1 MFCSYA
7 LKSQFLT
14 SPLFRTNYLTSFL
27 ITMRYLIFALYAGV
41 ILAAVGLLP
50 APKYVEKVGNGHL
63 KLSSACYLNSNV
75 LDSIVLQG
83 FDRMVSAI
91 IDQKLTLNALP
102 CVFNVYIEDAD
113 ADLQMGVDESYEVK
127 VKPQTSSIEISS
139 KTRWGILHSFTTIQ
153 QLAAAGLF
161 IQELHIKDKPLYP
174 HRGLM
179 IDSAR
184 NYLTVNSILEQIDI
198 MALYKM
204 NTLHWHLVDT
214 QSWPIVL
221 ESHPEMA
228 LDAYSSQEV
237 YTRADIQA
245 IVSYGRQRA
254 IRIIPEIDMPGHARA
269 GWRRNDAELVICGD
283 TDWEK
288 QSTAVE
294 PPPGQLN
301 LILNKTYDVVKEVY
315 DEVSLAFSDN
325 LFHVGC
331 DEVSV
336 GCYNSSLSIRT
347 WLESHS
353 KRGFLGLIDHWLD
366 EALPIFKNKKARRLI
381 MWEDVLLSSVNAS
394 NLPKDVILQSW
405 REHTNIQQLASR
417 GYDVIISSS
426 SFLYLDCGVGTFFT
440 NDLRYVENVTNY
452 NWNYN
457 GRDSWCG
464 PYKTWQRI
472 YSMNITG
479 WLTETEKSHIL
490 GYEAPLWSE
499 QVDSNVLTQ
508 KLWPRAAALAE
519 LSWSG
524 NLNEKGQLRLEDFGQ
539 RLLAFREYLVSLGH
553 HPTPVAPKYCLK
565 NPGACTVAA

>member
-1 MFCSYA
+1 
-7 LKSQFLT
+7 
-14 SPLFRTNYLTSFL
+14 
-27 ITMRYLIFALYAGV
+27 MRYLVFALYAGV
-41 ILAAVGLLP
+41 IFAAVELLP
-50 APKYVEKVGNGHL
+50 APTYVEQVGSGHL

-75 LDSIVLQG
+75 LDLIVLQG
-83 FDRMVSAI
+83 FDRMMSAI
-91 IDQKLTLNALP
+91 FDQKLTLNTLP

-127 VKPQTSSIEISS
+127 VKPQTSSIEISG

-153 QLAAAGLF
+153 QLAASSLF

-198 MALYKM
+198 MALSKM

-221 ESHPEMA
+221 ESHPEMV

-315 DEVSLAFSDN
+315 DEVSLAFSDH

-331 DEVSV
+331 DEISV

-347 WLESHS
+347 WLERHS

-366 EALPIFKNKKARRLI
+366 EALPIFNDKEARRLI

-405 REHTNIQQLASR
+405 REHTNIQQLVSR

-440 NDLRYVENVTNY
+440 NDLRYVENVTNH

-472 YSMNITG
+472 YSMNVSG
-479 WLTETEKSHIL
+479 SLTETENSHIL

-539 RLLAFREYLVSLGH
+539 RLLAFREYLVILGH
-553 HPTPVAPKYCLK
+553 HPTPVAPKYCLQT
-565 NPGACTVAA
+565 PGACTVVA